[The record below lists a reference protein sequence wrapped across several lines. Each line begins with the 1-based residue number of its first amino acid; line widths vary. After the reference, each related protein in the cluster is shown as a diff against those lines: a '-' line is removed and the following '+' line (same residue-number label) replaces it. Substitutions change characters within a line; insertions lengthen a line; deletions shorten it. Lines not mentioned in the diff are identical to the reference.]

1 MKLIGAPIKR
11 LEDPRLLVGGG
22 RYVDDLARPGM
33 AHAVIVR
40 SPHAHARLRRVDGRR
55 ALAQPGVLACLTGA
69 DLAGVPPIRIRQGGK
84 PAHAAYLQPPLA
96 GDRVRYAG
104 EPVAVVVA
112 TDRAGA
118 VDARELVEIEY
129 DMLPALVDAEEA
141 GRSGSPQLFPEGNV
155 ADSWTTALGDV
166 DAALREAACVV
177 RERFFVGRQTA
188 APMETRGL
196 LAEWDAD
203 AGRLT
208 VWGTTKVP
216 YFNRR
221 TLGTMLGLEDAQIH
235 FVESDVGGGFG
246 ARGEFYPEDF
256 LVPYLARRLGRPVKW
271 VEERR
276 EHFLAIN
283 HSREQQW
290 WVVAGADGQGRLLA
304 LDATLVNVLGG
315 YLRTHGVWVAALTA
329 SYLPGPYRWPT
340 YRCHVS
346 CVMTNKTPTGT
357 VRAPGFYEGS
367 FVRERILDIL
377 AARLGLDPAEIRRRN
392 LARPD
397 DAPYT
402 VNTVAAAV
410 TGRDADFAGE
420 DFGAMFEQALK
431 AGQYEA
437 RLAACRERNAAGG
450 DVRFGVGLAALVE
463 TSGTGPFESARVTLT
478 SEGTIVLAAGAT
490 SLGQGLPT
498 TLAQVCAEVLQLPPA
513 DIAVHLGDTRWMPHG
528 VGSSASRSA
537 VMAGSAVYQA
547 SARLREKIVA
557 IAAAHFE
564 ASPADVTLED
574 GAATV
579 RGVPDRRCS
588 FREVAALAGAP
599 LEAEWR
605 HETAR
610 AVGSFGVHLSV
621 VGVDVTTG
629 EVHPETHFVLCD
641 VGRAIN
647 PTIVQG
653 QLVGAV
659 VQGIGHATMEELVYD
674 PSGQLLTGTF
684 MDYAMPTAGRTP
696 AVEVLIH
703 EAAAPSN
710 PLGVKGAGEAG
721 TSGVGA
727 AIANAVAV
735 AVGAAAA
742 RRLPVTAPRVRAALE
757 PGAPDARWAGGRGG
771 RRSG

>member
-1 MKLIGAPIKR
+1 VKIIGASIKR

-40 SPHAHARLRRVDGRR
+40 SPHAHARVRRVDGRR

-69 DLAGVPPIRIRQGGK
+69 DLGGVPAIPIRQGGK
-84 PAHAAYLQPPLA
+84 PAHVPYLQPPLA
-96 GDRVRYAG
+96 GDRVRYVG

-112 TDRAGA
+112 TDRASA

-129 DMLPALVDAEEA
+129 DVLPALVDADDAE
-141 GRSGSPQLFPEGNV
+141 RSGGPLLFPEGNV

-177 RERFFVGRQTA
+177 RERLSVGRQTA

-203 AGRLT
+203 AGRMT
-208 VWGTTKVP
+208 VWGTTKMP

-221 TLGTMLGLEDAQIH
+221 TLGTMLGLEEAQID
-235 FVESDVGGGFG
+235 FVETDVGGGFG

-271 VEERR
+271 VEDRR

-290 WVVAGADGQGRLLA
+290 SVVAGADGQGRLLA

-329 SYLPGPYRWPT
+329 SYFPGPYRWPN
-340 YRCHVS
+340 YRCQVS

-367 FVRERILDIL
+367 FVRERILDLL

-392 LARPD
+392 LAGPD

-402 VNTVAAAV
+402 VNTVAIAV
-410 TGRDADFAGE
+410 SGRDADFAGE
-420 DFGAMFEQALK
+420 DFGAMFEHALQ

-450 DVRFGVGLAALVE
+450 DVRFGVGLAAVVE

-478 SEGTIVLAAGAT
+478 SEGMIVLAAGAT

-498 TLAQVCAEVLQLPPA
+498 TLAQVCAEVLQVPPA
-513 DIAVHLGDTRWMPHG
+513 DITVHLGDTRFMPHG
-528 VGSSASRSA
+528 FGSNASRSA

-547 SARLREKIVA
+547 STRLREQIVA
-557 IAAAHFE
+557 LAAAHFE

-574 GAATV
+574 GAAIV

-588 FREVAALAGAP
+588 LREVAALAGAP

-605 HETAR
+605 HETPR
-610 AVGSFGVHLSV
+610 AIGSLGVHMAV

-629 EVHPETHFVLCD
+629 EVRPETHFVLCD

-647 PTIVQG
+647 PTIVEG

-659 VQGIGHATMEELVYD
+659 IQGVGHATMEELVYD

-684 MDYAMPTAGRTP
+684 MDYALPTAGRVP
-696 AVEVLIH
+696 SVEVLIH
-703 EAAAPSN
+703 EAPAPSN

-727 AIANAVAV
+727 AIANAVAA
-735 AVGAAAA
+735 AVGPAAA
-742 RRLPVTAPRVRAALE
+742 RHLPVTAQRVKAALE
-757 PGAPDARWAGGRGG
+757 AD
-771 RRSG
+771 RRAVHADRR

>member
-1 MKLIGAPIKR
+1 MKFVGVPIKR

-40 SPHAHARLRRVDGRR
+40 SPHAHARLRRVDARR

-69 DLAGVPPIRIRQGGK
+69 DLAAVPPIPIRLGDK
-84 PAHAAYLQPPLA
+84 PGYAAYRQPPLA
-96 GDRVRYAG
+96 RDTVRYAG
-104 EPVAVVVA
+104 EPVAVVA
-112 TDRAGA
+112 ASDRAGA
-118 VDARELVEIEY
+118 ADARELVDVEY
-129 DMLPALVDAEEA
+129 DVLPPLVDAAEA
-141 GRSGSPQLFPEGNV
+141 DGPLLFPEGNV

-166 DAALREAACVV
+166 DATLREAACVV
-177 RERFFVGRQTA
+177 RERLSVGRQTA

-196 LAEWDAD
+196 LAEWDA
-203 AGRLT
+203 ASGRLT

-221 TLGTMLGLEDAQIH
+221 TLATMLGLDESRIH

-271 VEERR
+271 VEDRR

-290 WVVAGADGQGRLLA
+290 SVVAGADGRGRLLA
-304 LDATLVNVLGG
+304 LDATLVNVMGG
-315 YLRTHGVWVAALTA
+315 YLRTHGVWVAALAA
-329 SYLPGPYRWPT
+329 SYLPGPYRWPS
-340 YRCHVS
+340 YRCRVS

-367 FVRERILDIL
+367 FVRERALDLL
-377 AARLGLDPAEIRRRN
+377 AARLGLDPADIRRRN
-392 LARPD
+392 LPGPD
-397 DAPYT
+397 DGPYT
-402 VNTVAAAV
+402 VNRVASAI

-420 DFGAMFEQALK
+420 EFGAMFEQALK
-431 AGQYEA
+431 AGRYEA

-450 DVRFGVGLAALVE
+450 DVRFGVGLAAFVE

-490 SLGQGLPT
+490 SVGQGLAT
-498 TLAQVCAEVLQLPPA
+498 TLAQVCGEVLQVAPA
-513 DIAVHLGDTRWMPHG
+513 DIAVHLGDTRFMPHG

-537 VMAGSAVYQA
+537 VMAGSAVHGA
-547 SARLREKIVA
+547 STRLRERIVA
-557 IAAAHFE
+557 LAAAHFE

-574 GAATV
+574 GAAIV

-588 FREVAALAGAP
+588 LREVAALAGPP

-610 AVGSFGVHLSV
+610 PVGSFGVHLSV

-629 EVHPETHFVLCD
+629 EVRPETHFVLCD

-647 PTIVQG
+647 PSIVEG
-653 QLVGAV
+653 QLAGAV
-659 VQGIGHATMEELVYD
+659 IQGLGHATMEELVYD
-674 PSGQLLTGTF
+674 TGGQLLTGTF
-684 MDYAMPTAGRTP
+684 MDYAMPTASNAP
-696 AVEVLIH
+696 PVEVHIH
-703 EAAAPSN
+703 EAPAPSN

-721 TSGVGA
+721 TTGVGA
-727 AIANAVAV
+727 AVANAVAA
-735 AVGAAAA
+735 AVDSAAA
-742 RRLPVTAPRVRAALE
+742 RHLPVTAPRVRAAIS
-757 PGAPDARWAGGRGG
+757 APADPAAAGRAP
-771 RRSG
+771 R

>member
-1 MKLIGAPIKR
+1 M
-11 LEDPRLLVGGG
+11 
-22 RYVDDLARPGM
+22 DDLARPGM

-40 SPHAHARLRRVDGRR
+40 SPHAHARVRRVDGRR

-69 DLAGVPPIRIRQGGK
+69 DLGGVPAIPIRQGGK
-84 PAHAAYLQPPLA
+84 PAHVPYLQPPLA
-96 GDRVRYAG
+96 GDRVRYVG

-112 TDRAGA
+112 TDRASA

-129 DMLPALVDAEEA
+129 DVLPALVDADDAE
-141 GRSGSPQLFPEGNV
+141 RSGGPLLFPEGNV

-177 RERFFVGRQTA
+177 RERLSVGRQTA

-203 AGRLT
+203 AGRMT
-208 VWGTTKVP
+208 VWGTTKMP

-221 TLGTMLGLEDAQIH
+221 TLGTMLGLEEAQID
-235 FVESDVGGGFG
+235 FVETDVGGGFG

-271 VEERR
+271 VEDRR

-290 WVVAGADGQGRLLA
+290 SVVAGADGQGRLLA

-329 SYLPGPYRWPT
+329 SYFPGPYRWPN
-340 YRCHVS
+340 YRCQVS

-367 FVRERILDIL
+367 FVRERILDLL

-392 LARPD
+392 LAGPD

-402 VNTVAAAV
+402 VNTVAIAV
-410 TGRDADFAGE
+410 SGRDADFAGE
-420 DFGAMFEQALK
+420 DFGAMFEHALQ

-450 DVRFGVGLAALVE
+450 DVRFGVGLAAVVE

-478 SEGTIVLAAGAT
+478 SEGMIVLAAGAT

-498 TLAQVCAEVLQLPPA
+498 TLAQVCAEVLQVPPA
-513 DIAVHLGDTRWMPHG
+513 DITVHLGDTRFMPHG
-528 VGSSASRSA
+528 FGSNASRSA

-547 SARLREKIVA
+547 STRLREQIVA
-557 IAAAHFE
+557 LAAAHFE

-574 GAATV
+574 GAAIV

-588 FREVAALAGAP
+588 LREVAALAGAP

-605 HETAR
+605 HETPR
-610 AVGSFGVHLSV
+610 AIGSLGVHMAV

-629 EVHPETHFVLCD
+629 EVRPETHFVLCD

-647 PTIVQG
+647 PTIVEG

-659 VQGIGHATMEELVYD
+659 IQGVGHATMEELVYD

-684 MDYAMPTAGRTP
+684 MDYALPTAGRVP
-696 AVEVLIH
+696 SVEVLIH
-703 EAAAPSN
+703 EAPAPSN

-727 AIANAVAV
+727 AIANAVAA
-735 AVGAAAA
+735 AVGPAAA
-742 RRLPVTAPRVRAALE
+742 RHLPVTAQRVKAALE
-757 PGAPDARWAGGRGG
+757 AD
-771 RRSG
+771 RRAVHADRR

>member
-1 MKLIGAPIKR
+1 MQTFVGAPIKR
-11 LEDPRLLVGGG
+11 LEDPRLLVGDG
-22 RYVDDLARPGM
+22 RYADDLTRPGM
-33 AHAVIVR
+33 AHAVILR
-40 SPHAHARLRRVDGRR
+40 SPHAHARLRRVDARR
-55 ALAQPGVLACLTGA
+55 ALALPGVVACLTGA

-84 PAHAAYLQPPLA
+84 PQHVPYLQPPLA
-96 GDRVRYAG
+96 GDTVRYAG

-112 TDRAGA
+112 ADRASA
-118 VDARELVEIEY
+118 VDARELVDAEY
-129 DMLPALVDAEEA
+129 DVLPALVRAEDDDDEH
-141 GRSGSPQLFPEGNV
+141 RLFPDGNV
-155 ADSWTTALGDV
+155 PDAWTTTLGDV
-166 DAALREAACVV
+166 DAALRDAACVV
-177 RERFFVGRQTA
+177 RERFSIGRQTA

-196 LAEWDAD
+196 LAEWDAG
-203 AGRLT
+203 AGLMT

-221 TLGTMLGLEDAQIH
+221 TLSTMLGLEDGQIH

-271 VEERR
+271 VEERS

-290 WVVAGADGQGRLLA
+290 SVVAGADRDGRLLA

-329 SYLPGPYRWPT
+329 SYLPGPYRWPS
-340 YRCHVS
+340 YRCRVS

-357 VRAPGFYEGS
+357 VRAPGFFEGS
-367 FVRERILDIL
+367 FVRERTLDLL
-377 AARLGLDPAEIRRRN
+377 AARLGLDPAEMRRRN
-392 LARPD
+392 LSRPD
-397 DAPYT
+397 EAPYT

-420 DFGAMFEQALK
+420 DFGAMFEQALVD
-431 AGQYEA
+431 GRYDA
-437 RLAACRERNAAGG
+437 RVRACRERNAAGG
-450 DVRFGVGLAALVE
+450 DVRYGVGVAAVVE

-478 SEGTIVLAAGAT
+478 SEGTITLAAGAT
-490 SLGQGLPT
+490 AVGQGIGT
-498 TLAQVCAEVLQLPPA
+498 TLAQVCAEVLQVAPA
-513 DIAVHLGDTRWMPHG
+513 DIAVHLGDTRLMPHG

-537 VMAGSAVYQA
+537 VMAGAAVHHA
-547 SARLREKIVA
+547 ATRLREEIVA
-557 IAAAHFE
+557 LAARRFE
-564 ASPADVTLED
+564 ASPADIVLED
-574 GAATV
+574 GAALV

-588 FREVAALAGAP
+588 LREVAALAGGP

-610 AVGSFGVHLSV
+610 PIGSFGVHLAV

-629 EVHPETHFVLCD
+629 EVRPETHFVLCD

-674 PSGQLLTGTF
+674 PGGQLLTGTF
-684 MDYAMPTAGRTP
+684 MDYAMPTAHRAP
-696 AVEVLIH
+696 AVEVAIH
-703 EAAAPSN
+703 EAPAPSN

-721 TSGVGA
+721 TNGVGA
-727 AIANAVAV
+727 AIANAVAA
-735 AVGAAAA
+735 AVGPGAA
-742 RRLPVTAPRVRAALE
+742 RHLPVTAPRVKAAL
-757 PGAPDARWAGGRGG
+757 G
-771 RRSG
+771 

>member
-1 MKLIGAPIKR
+1 M
-11 LEDPRLLVGGG
+11 
-22 RYVDDLARPGM
+22 DDLIRPSM

-40 SPHAHARLRRVDGRR
+40 SPHAHARVRKVDGRR
-55 ALAQPGVLACLTGA
+55 ALARPGVLACVTGA
-69 DLAGVPPIRIRQGGK
+69 DLAGVPTIPIRQGGK

-104 EPVAVVVA
+104 QPVAVVVA
-112 TDRAGA
+112 TDRVAA

-129 DMLPALVDAEEA
+129 DVLPALVGPDEA
-141 GRSGSPQLFPEGNV
+141 GPLLFPDGNV
-155 ADSWTTALGDV
+155 VDSWTTALGDV
-166 DAALREAACVV
+166 DTALREAACVV
-177 RERFFVGRQTA
+177 SERFSVGRQTA

-196 LAEWDAD
+196 LAEWDAA

-208 VWGTTKVP
+208 VWGMTKVP

-221 TLGTMLGLEDAQIH
+221 TLATMLGLDEAQID
-235 FVESDVGGGFG
+235 FAESDVGGGFG

-256 LVPYLARRLGRPVKW
+256 LIPYLARRLGLPVKW
-271 VEERR
+271 VEDRR

-290 WVVAGADGQGRLLA
+290 SVVAGADGHGRLLA
-304 LDATLVNVLGG
+304 LDAYLVNVMGG
-315 YLRTHGVWVAALTA
+315 YLRTHGVWAAALTA
-329 SYLPGPYRWPT
+329 SYLPGPYQWPS
-340 YRCHVS
+340 YRCRVS
-346 CVMTNKTPTGT
+346 CVMTSKTPTGT
-357 VRAPGFYEGS
+357 VRAPGFYEGT
-367 FVRERILDIL
+367 FVRERTLDLL

-397 DAPYT
+397 DQPYT
-402 VNTVAAAV
+402 VSTVAEAV
-410 TGRDADFAGE
+410 TGRNADFAGE
-420 DFGAMFEQALK
+420 DFGVMFEHALK
-431 AGQYEA
+431 AGRYEA
-437 RLAACRERNAAGG
+437 RRAACRERNAAGG
-450 DVRFGVGLAALVE
+450 DVKYGIGIAAVVE
-463 TSGTGPFESARVTLT
+463 TSGTGPFENAKVTLT
-478 SEGTIVLAAGAT
+478 SEGRIVLAAGAT

-498 TLAQVCAEVLQLPPA
+498 TLAQVCAEVLQVPPA
-513 DIAVHLGDTRWMPHG
+513 AIGVHLGDTRWMPHG

-537 VMAGSAVYQA
+537 VMAGSAVHQA
-547 SARLREKIVA
+547 STRLREQIVA
-557 IAAAHFE
+557 LAARRFE
-564 ASPADVTLED
+564 ASPADVELED
-574 GAATV
+574 GAAFV

-588 FREVAALAGAP
+588 LREIATLAGGP

-629 EVHPETHFVLCD
+629 EVRPETHFVLCD

-647 PTIVQG
+647 PTIVEG

-659 VQGIGHATMEELVYD
+659 IQGLGHATLEELVYD

-684 MDYAMPTAGRTP
+684 MDYAIPTAARVP
-696 AVEVLIH
+696 SVELLVH

-727 AIANAVAV
+727 AVANAVAC

-742 RRLPVTAPRVRAALE
+742 RHLPVTAPRVKAAL
-757 PGAPDARWAGGRGG
+757 G
-771 RRSG
+771 S